1 MNPLM
6 RGTCRNLRSRLEFC
20 AVALAASLP
29 AAWSQAQQPAP
40 TTAAQ
45 SAAPQFGPGVVTTIA
60 PEVDAADTVSIHDIV
75 ELRADKT
82 LEWTPS
88 KWLEWD
94 SATPAPTNRTLY
106 EISKDAAFLQDVW
119 CLEFAFKPLRMIEV
133 DIPQESGRAVR
144 KQIWYMVYRVRNT
157 GAGLQG
163 EAAPDGSYATTAKS
177 TDNLHFIPQF
187 ILSSH
192 ERPNAPGAV
201 RKAYL
206 DRVIPAAM
214 AAIQRREMPSGTL
227 HNSVDISEQNLP
239 IEAGRAERGVWGVA
253 MWEDVDPELDFFSL
267 YVSGLTNAYR
277 WVDAEGGFQPGDRVG
292 KGRTFARKMLQL
304 NFWRPGDALD
314 PSEREIRYG
323 VAPGESELYGSGEG
337 VAYQWRYR

>member
-1 MNPLM
+1 
-6 RGTCRNLRSRLEFC
+6 
-20 AVALAASLP
+20 VALAASLP

-119 CLEFAFKPLRMIEV
+119 CLEFAFKRMIEV

-227 HNSVDISEQNLP
+227 QNSVDISEQNLP

-323 VAPGESELYGSGEG
+323 VAPGESELYSSGEG
-337 VAYQWRYR
+337 VAYQWVYR